1 MVHWAAMGLQVLGTF
16 SVGQSSF
23 VVGGMHVEPG
33 SELDGLQMLD
43 LSTRTRVIA
52 ITGQTSRSSC
62 THAAMP
68 CCEAATPYTS
78 SVLTA
83 NCWTR
88 CARDSLPE
96 LFGAGA
102 ALACRNLAT
111 VPAVTG
117 WGGGLVVGGWGLWL
131 EGLVPPPVGAF
142 AGGPWAGWD
151 GGRGRLGGRASDP
164 ARSRRPVLSVTMSLS
179 ADPVMVITPRWCSR
193 WWYGQTSTRL
203 ANSVAP
209 PSSQWTMW
217 WACSPR
223 VARSR
228 EPRTWGGG
236 ARGRGAAA
244 GRRPGWRARAEG
256 CPWR

>member
-1 MVHWAAMGLQVLGTF
+1 MWPEVNRWLDVPIVLRVYDRALGFAVAERFDFQNVRSTVELAAPWFIGAAMGLQVLGTF

-23 VVGGMHVEPG
+23 VVGGMHVEPAVNSTGCRCSTCPPEPG
-33 SELDGLQMLD
+33 S
-43 LSTRTRVIA
+43 SRSP
-52 ITGQTSRSSC
+52 GQTSRSSC

-117 WGGGLVVGGWGLWL
+117 W
-131 EGLVPPPVGAF
+131 
-142 AGGPWAGWD
+142 
-151 GGRGRLGGRASDP
+151 
-164 ARSRRPVLSVTMSLS
+164 
-179 ADPVMVITPRWCSR
+179 
-193 WWYGQTSTRL
+193 
-203 ANSVAP
+203 VA
-209 PSSQWTMW
+209 
-217 WACSPR
+217 A
-223 VARSR
+223 
-228 EPRTWGGG
+228 
-236 ARGRGAAA
+236 
-244 GRRPGWRARAEG
+244 
-256 CPWR
+256 